1 MRVITLIDFSNLQGQ
16 CQSVRRRP
24 NLTTLRELLQN
35 PNEGRV
41 GVDTY
46 IYATLP
52 PENGDGLQRFYDWL
66 RSEGFQVITKR
77 AKRLPGGRIKA
88 DIDTHLILDAM
99 ELCFSI
105 RPDVVTLVTG
115 DGDYAPLCI
124 KLRRMGIRVEVASL
138 EAALAGE
145 LVRACQGIID
155 LSEWIETCDPIQGQ
169 VPVQLGN
176 ENIFDAA
183 L

>member
-1 MRVITLIDFSNLQGQ
+1 M
-16 CQSVRRRP
+16 
-24 NLTTLRELLQN
+24 
-35 PNEGRV
+35 

-46 IYATLP
+46 VYASLP

-88 DIDTHLILDAM
+88 DLDTYLILDAM
-99 ELCFSI
+99 ELGFSI
-105 RPDVVTLVTG
+105 RPDVITLVTG

-145 LVRACQGIID
+145 LVRACQGVID
-155 LSEWIETCDPIQGQ
+155 LSPWVETCTPNEGQ
-169 VPVQLGN
+169 AQVQLGS
-176 ENIFDAA
+176 ENVFDAA